1 MAKSAGQDTL
11 RTALSVKALPLNE
24 AQAGLPVR
32 LRAPIT
38 FIDHTANLFFV
49 QDSTDGVYI
58 DAELPESDLT
68 YLEQGDFVDIVG
80 RTEPGFFAPIV
91 AATRVQR
98 IGTDADV
105 MTMAV
110 DPVVS
115 DLRKGV
121 HDARLARVRGQV
133 RSGQFS
139 PAGDVTT
146 MSIIV
151 EGQRM
156 TLIFP
161 YDTGESNPYEFVGC
175 TIEVV
180 GVVGATFNARRQIV
194 GVNVMVQNYAGVR
207 ELKHARQNPFS
218 VEAVAIGD
226 LLKYSVDAPAD
237 PRRLVHGSVTS
248 VRPSQLVI
256 QSGTDAAVIE
266 LAEPLDVP
274 IEVNDQV
281 EAVGFPFVSAGATR
295 LEDAV
300 VRRTDVQSQA
310 TPRELPADSIFA
322 LRLDAILVRTEGTL
336 LDAAKVGDETLLTVD
351 AGTYILTASLLGDHE
366 LDHLKGARLALTG
379 VSRLRRGMPYSDFHG
394 EGPAEA
400 ERIDLLLRAESDL
413 EVLRRPAWWTPNRVL
428 WGMLIF
434 GIVTVLAFTWGMS
447 LRLRVEKQT
456 GEIQRRLE
464 AEELF
469 RSEAEE
475 AKAVAEEA
483 LA

>member
-1 MAKSAGQDTL
+1 MAKSTGQDTL

-121 HDARLARVRGQV
+121 YDASLIRMKGEV

-161 YDTGESNPYEFVGC
+161 YDIGESNPYEFVGC
-175 TIEVV
+175 TIEAV

-218 VEAVAIGD
+218 VEAV
-226 LLKYSVDAPAD
+226 
-237 PRRLVHGSVTS
+237 
-248 VRPSQLVI
+248 
-256 QSGTDAAVIE
+256 
-266 LAEPLDVP
+266 
-274 IEVNDQV
+274 
-281 EAVGFPFVSAGATR
+281 
-295 LEDAV
+295 
-300 VRRTDVQSQA
+300 
-310 TPRELPADSIFA
+310 
-322 LRLDAILVRTEGTL
+322 
-336 LDAAKVGDETLLTVD
+336 
-351 AGTYILTASLLGDHE
+351 
-366 LDHLKGARLALTG
+366 
-379 VSRLRRGMPYSDFHG
+379 
-394 EGPAEA
+394 
-400 ERIDLLLRAESDL
+400 
-413 EVLRRPAWWTPNRVL
+413 
-428 WGMLIF
+428 
-434 GIVTVLAFTWGMS
+434 
-447 LRLRVEKQT
+447 
-456 GEIQRRLE
+456 
-464 AEELF
+464 
-469 RSEAEE
+469 
-475 AKAVAEEA
+475 
-483 LA
+483 